1 MESLKSFIESGI
13 LETYVMGDTTGEE
26 AKLVEQMAQSFK
38 EVKDEIEAITDALES
53 YALSNPVAPEPT
65 IKPFLLATIDYTER
79 LKAGEMPTF
88 PPELNESSRVSDYDA
103 WLGREDMDLPP
114 DFTDFHAKLIGYTP
128 AAVTAIVWI
137 KSMAP
142 QEVHDHEYEKFLVV
156 QGTCDITIEEEVHH
170 LVAGDYLAIP
180 LYKKHHVI
188 VTSSIPCK
196 VILQRIAA

>member
-1 MESLKSFIESGI
+1 MENLKSFIESGI
-13 LETYVMGDTTGEE
+13 LETYVMGDTTNEE
-26 AKLVEQMAQSFK
+26 TKLVEEMAQSFK

-53 YALSNPVAPEPT
+53 YALSNPIPPEPT
-65 IKPFLLATIDYTER
+65 IKPFLLASIDYTER
-79 LKAGEMPTF
+79 LQGGEIPTF
-88 PPELNESSRVSDYDA
+88 PPELTDFSKVADYEP
-103 WLGREDMDLPP
+103 WLSREDMELPP

-142 QEVHDHEYEKFLVV
+142 QEVHDHEHEKFLIV
-156 QGTCDITIEEEVHH
+156 QGTCDITIEDEVHQ

-180 LYKKHHVI
+180 LYKKHHVV